1 MDNALGGLFLTLFVL
16 VLAAAVIA
24 ICLLPYLIAR
34 SRGHAYRNI
43 ILVLCIFGIFG
54 VPWVIALIWA
64 IYPSEKSLIDPVMGN
79 PTGVGSRNTGDTFGA
94 VAYGRERGYAMEQ
107 PTDPIPTPW
116 AEHPQPVA
124 VSPARFCRAC
134 GAPRGEGAAFC
145 ATCGQRM

>member
-16 VLAAAVIA
+16 VLAAVFIA

-79 PTGVGSRNTGDTFGA
+79 PTGVGSRNAGDTLGA

-107 PTDPIPTPW
+107 GAAPLQGV
-116 AEHPQPVA
+116 ERPQSVA

-134 GAPRGEGAAFC
+134 GAPRSEGAAFC
-145 ATCGQRM
+145 ATCGDRL